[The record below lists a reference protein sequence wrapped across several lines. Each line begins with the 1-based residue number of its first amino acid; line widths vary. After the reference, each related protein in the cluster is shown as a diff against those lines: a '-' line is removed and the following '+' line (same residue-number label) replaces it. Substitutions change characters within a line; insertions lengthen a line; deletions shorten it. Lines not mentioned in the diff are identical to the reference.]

1 MAIKRVT
8 YNTLAYLV
16 TEIKERYVEKGDIGA
31 LGGLDKVAIENLA
44 ED

>member
-16 TEIKERYVEKGDIGA
+16 TEIKERYAEKGDIGA
-31 LGGLDKVAIENLA
+31 LVGA
-44 ED
+44 